1 MDHISE
7 IAKVTCKV
15 CRISLRRKNY
25 KFHLKNTHPKENS
38 DYLSGLSQPKITSLL
53 PQSTSS
59 HSRKST
65 VVPQLGDD
73 VEDAGTV
80 SLGVFPMAEGEVD
93 STAVEQGHQVSGEV
107 PDVSVN
113 KDSLKRNKCDDDLPR
128 KKRFKSGDS
137 AFGDVDYDI
146 AGDLS
151 VKAAIDKDNESS
163 KLDINIIELQP
174 MKNDLKDL
182 KKKKDRLLL
191 HLLPQK
197 VRN

>member
-59 HSRKST
+59 HSRKNT

-73 VEDAGTV
+73 VEDAGTEITNKMC
-80 SLGVFPMAEGEVD
+80 VFLQNPNFLYD
-93 STAVEQGHQVSGEV
+93 CHY
-107 PDVSVN
+107 
-113 KDSLKRNKCDDDLPR
+113 
-128 KKRFKSGDS
+128 KS
-137 AFGDVDYDI
+137 Y
-146 AGDLS
+146 L
-151 VKAAIDKDNESS
+151 SS
-163 KLDINIIELQP
+163 KI
-174 MKNDLKDL
+174 
-182 KKKKDRLLL
+182 
-191 HLLPQK
+191 
-197 VRN
+197 